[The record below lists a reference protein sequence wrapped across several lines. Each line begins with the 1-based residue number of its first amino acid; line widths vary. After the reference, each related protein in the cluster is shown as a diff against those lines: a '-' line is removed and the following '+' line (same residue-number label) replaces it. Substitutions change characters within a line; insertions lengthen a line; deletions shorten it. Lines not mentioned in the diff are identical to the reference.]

1 MNSIMIHHGYN
12 IKQVRRVKS
21 LSRNKI
27 AGKLGMPVQ
36 TVSFYESMSR
46 IEESILEQ
54 FANALNVP
62 VEYLESMETELPMI
76 IIENNTFKNNQNI
89 SNVGNYHVEDSSTN
103 TFNPI
108 DKIVELYERLL
119 TACSLNTAALEKRI
133 EALESKYGHK
143 RTDIP
148 GNDNQGVE

>member
-1 MNSIMIHHGYN
+1 MNSTMINHGQN
-12 IKQVRRVKS
+12 IKQVRRGRS

-27 AGKLGMPVQ
+27 AALLGMHVQ
-36 TVSFYESMSR
+36 TVSFYESMPR
-46 IEESILEQ
+46 IEEAILDQ
-54 FANALNVP
+54 FAKALNVP

-76 IIENNTFKNNQNI
+76 IIENNVFKKNQNI

-119 TACSLNTAALEKRI
+119 TAGNLNTAALGKRI
-133 EALESKYGHK
+133 EALEKKCGYK
-143 RTDIP
+143 ETDLP
-148 GNDNQGVE
+148 DTGE